1 METIL
6 IIGGTGNIGYPL
18 IEALTKKENVNLVV
32 GAHNVENTKKKLA
45 HFDQLEVKAFDFLDA
60 STYETCLKGIDR
72 LFFVRPPELSNP
84 KEDMFPFLEK
94 VKLLQIKQVV
104 FVSLIGVEKNPMTPH
119 NKIEKKIEAL
129 NLPYT
134 FIRPSFFMQN
144 LNTTHLEDIR
154 KHHDLFV
161 PAGKALTSFI
171 DTRDIGAVAAVC
183 LSEEKYIGRKIE
195 ITGAKAISYYQ
206 AAEIMSEVLGV
217 PISYSK
223 PSLWK
228 FRKVMLRRGI
238 PKNFVNVMV
247 MLYFITQ
254 LGNAKK
260 VTHVVEEIL
269 NREPISFAKYV
280 ADNKEQFL

>member
-45 HFDQLEVKAFDFLDA
+45 RFDQLEVKAFDFLDA

-183 LSEEKYIGRKIE
+183 LAEEKYIGRKIE

-280 ADNKEQFL
+280 AYNKEQFL